1 LVVQRALAAVPTE
14 ATIQKDLYVSRAG
27 RLLFREGKSG
37 IASFICPISDGSLE
51 GEKGQHLRSLFLTY
65 RDQDGPGPSP
75 SGGPSEVHANLRRV
89 RKSDGHVDT
98 LPNSLVS
105 SRQEDAPSS
114 GVDVWATHQ
123 SAHAGKTLSHRI
135 DFSNHFYYVHIT
147 MKKDPGG
154 GGVGVLG
161 VALQE

>member
-1 LVVQRALAAVPTE
+1 LTKVLEQSTENSETNFYFVWNCPGRLIKAYQSDTKGSKKMSSIIWSYSALAAVPTE

-98 LPNSLVS
+98 LPNSLA
-105 SRQEDAPSS
+105 RTIHEGGDAKALH
-114 GVDVWATHQ
+114 VV
-123 SAHAGKTLSHRI
+123 GKC
-135 DFSNHFYYVHIT
+135 
-147 MKKDPGG
+147 
-154 GGVGVLG
+154 
-161 VALQE
+161 